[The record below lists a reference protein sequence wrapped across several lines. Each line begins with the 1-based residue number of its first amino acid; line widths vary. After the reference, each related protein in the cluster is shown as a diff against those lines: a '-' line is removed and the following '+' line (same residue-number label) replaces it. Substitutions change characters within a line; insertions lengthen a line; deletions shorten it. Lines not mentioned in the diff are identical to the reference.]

1 MKKLISFFVSGIMA
15 VTATMTGG
23 IVTDADE
30 TVTQS
35 VSYTIQD
42 VKNLQDFLLCRP
54 TEENLSGKPYD
65 LNGDDRW
72 DVFDLCLMKREIL
85 KQMEDQNDTLVV
97 YFSRTG
103 NTEKIAEY
111 LIDITHADSY
121 VIEAKIPYTDDD
133 IAYTNSS
140 CRANKEQ
147 NDKTVRPEIADP
159 IESIDSYNVIYLGY
173 PIWWGEEPRII
184 DTFLESYDFSDKIV
198 VPFCTSASSGN
209 TTSEKN
215 IANLVPIG
223 NQLEGKRFS
232 ASASKESVETWLNE
246 KQAEISDIR
255 KNSENMQYT
264 LIKGGT
270 FQMGSPESEPERSS
284 DEIQHSVTVG
294 DFYMSKTEI
303 SQKEYQEVMGVN
315 PSATKGDDLP
325 VTNITWYDAV
335 QYCNK
340 LSQKEGLD
348 PCYTISGN
356 TVTWDKSANG
366 YRLPTE
372 AEWEYAARANTDTP
386 FSFGD
391 YVHNS
396 DANCYNA
403 YGYNN
408 DTSGNWVNGLGAY
421 LRKTVAV
428 DQYAANDYGLYNMHG
443 NAAEW
448 VWDWYSE
455 YDSETVTNPTGSESG
470 NAKIVRGGGWN
481 DHPKHIRSAYRGAQ
495 PADVGLYS
503 IGIRPVRNAGT
514 ATGKIKSVYSAKAE
528 QKTGKTLIV
537 YFSQTGNT
545 EGLADLI
552 HEMSGADI
560 VRLERKIPYS
570 SSSNG
575 PVLYGEALDELRAEA
590 VPELKEYP
598 NIDQYDTILLG
609 YCNWWSSIPASVR
622 SFLMHDDFSGKTIV
636 PFCSMGGGRFGQ
648 TISAI
653 AKLAPDSVI
662 KEGLEVTYSSYD
674 RDEIEDWLKANNI
687 K

>member
-1 MKKLISFFVSGIMA
+1 MRKIALLLSVVFWGMITAMSGAVS
-15 VTATMTGG
+15 TATAESD
-23 IVTDADE
+23 V
-30 TVTQS
+30 V
-35 VSYTIQD
+35 YTIED
-42 VKNLQDFLLCRP
+42 VRNLQDFLLCRP

-65 LNGDDRW
+65 LNGDGKW
-72 DVFDLCLMKREIL
+72 NIFDLCLMKREVL
-85 KQMEDQNDTLVV
+85 QQMKNQNDTLVV

-111 LIDITHADSY
+111 LIELSEADSY
-121 VIEAKIPYTDDD
+121 AIEAAIPYTDDD

-147 NDKTVRPEIADP
+147 NDKTVRPEIAEP
-159 IESIDSYNVIYLGY
+159 MESIDSYEIIYLGY

-232 ASASKESVETWLNE
+232 ASASKDSVETWLNE

-255 KNSENMQYT
+255 KSSENMQYT

-294 DFYMSKTEI
+294 NFYMSKTEI
-303 SQKEYQEVMGVN
+303 SQKEYQEIMGVN

-340 LSQKEGLD
+340 LSQKEGLA

-372 AEWEYAARANTDTP
+372 AEWEYAARANTTTP
-386 FSFGD
+386 FNFGD

-408 DTSGNWVNGLGAY
+408 DASGNWVNGSDAY

-428 DQYAANDYGLYNMHG
+428 NQYAANDYGLYNMHG

-455 YDSETVTNPTGSESG
+455 YDSKTPTNPVGSESG
-470 NAKIVRGGGWN
+470 NAKVVRGGGWN

-514 ATGKIKSVYSAKAE
+514 ATGKVKSVYSAKAE
-528 QKTGKTLIV
+528 QTTGKTLIV

-545 EGLADLI
+545 EGLANLI

-560 VRLERKIPYS
+560 FRLERQIPYS

-575 PVLYGEALDELRAEA
+575 PILYGEALDELRSEA

-598 NIDQYDTILLG
+598 DIEQYDTILLG

-622 SFLMHDDFSGKTIV
+622 SFLLHDDFSEKTII
-636 PFCSMGGGRFGQ
+636 PFCSMGGGHFGQ

-674 RDEIEDWLKANNI
+674 SDEIDEWLKANNI
-687 K
+687 I

>member
-1 MKKLISFFVSGIMA
+1 MKKIVSFLLSGMIA
-15 VTATMTGG
+15 LTAGMTGG
-23 IVTDADE
+23 IVTGADE
-30 TVTQS
+30 AVAKTVT
-35 VSYTIQD
+35 YTIQD
-42 VKNLQDFLLCRP
+42 VKNLQDFLLARP
-54 TEENLSGKPYD
+54 TEEDLSGKPYD

-72 DVFDLCLMKREIL
+72 DAFDLCLMRREVL
-85 KQMEDQNDTLVV
+85 KQMDDQNDTLVV

-111 LIDITHADSY
+111 LIELTNADSY
-121 VIEAKIPYTDDD
+121 VIEAAVPYTDDD
-133 IAYTNSS
+133 IAYTNSL
-140 CRANKEQ
+140 CRANQEQ
-147 NDKTVRPEIADP
+147 NDKMARPEIAEP
-159 IESIDSYNVIYLGY
+159 IESIDSYDVIYLGY

-184 DTFLESYDFSDKIV
+184 DTFLESYDFSEKIV

-209 TTSEKN
+209 AASERN
-215 IANLVPIG
+215 IANLVAIG

-232 ASASKESVETWLNE
+232 ASASKESVETWVNE
-246 KQAEISDIR
+246 KQTEISQIR

-270 FQMGSPESEPERSS
+270 FQMGSPASEPERSS
-284 DEIQHSVTVG
+284 DEIQHSVTVRN
-294 DFYMSKTEI
+294 FYMSKTEI
-303 SQKEYQEVMGVN
+303 SQKEYQEIMGDN

-340 LSQKEGLD
+340 LSQKEGLT
-348 PCYTISGN
+348 PCYTVSST
-356 TVTWDKSANG
+356 TVTWDKAANG

-372 AEWEYAARANTDTP
+372 AEWEYAARANTTTP
-386 FSFGD
+386 FNFGD

-408 DTSGNWVNGLGAY
+408 DASGNWVNGSDAY
-421 LRKTVAV
+421 LRKTVAIT
-428 DQYAANDYGLYNMHG
+428 QYPANAYGLYNMHG
-443 NAAEW
+443 NVAEW
-448 VWDWYSE
+448 VWDWYDE
-455 YDSETVTNPTGSESG
+455 YDSQAIANPTGSESG
-470 NAKIVRGGGWN
+470 NAKVVRGGGWN

-503 IGIRPVRNAGT
+503 IGVRPVRNAVTDNGEV
-514 ATGKIKSVYSAKAE
+514 KSVYSAKAE
-528 QKTGKTLIV
+528 HKTGKTLIV

-545 EGLADLI
+545 EGLANLI

-560 VRLERKIPYS
+560 VRLERKTPYA

-598 NIDQYDTILLG
+598 DIEQYDTILLG

-622 SFLMHDDFSGKTIV
+622 SFLLHDDFSGKTIV

-674 RDEIEDWLKANNI
+674 SDEIEEWLKVNNI
-687 K
+687 N